1 MIRIKSKRHNFR
13 RCGMPHPKQPVDYP
27 DDQFAKKELAILKA
41 EPMLIVEVIPDEEE
55 PDSKT
60 EKKEG
65 GPEEQEV
72 AAGHLETET
81 EKWISIDDI
90 TVAQI
95 KAELDI
101 RGVEYPDKAK
111 KAELFKLLKPE

>member
-1 MIRIKSKRHNFR
+1 MIRIESKRHNFR

-27 DDQFAKKELAILKA
+27 DDRFTLKELKILGA
-41 EPMLIVEVIPDEEE
+41 ESMLIVEVILDEVE
-55 PDSKT
+55 PESKP
-60 EKKEG
+60 
-65 GPEEQEV
+65 GPEV
-72 AAGHLETET
+72 ETEPESEIESAT
-81 EKWISIDDI
+81 EPEPEKVLFIDDI